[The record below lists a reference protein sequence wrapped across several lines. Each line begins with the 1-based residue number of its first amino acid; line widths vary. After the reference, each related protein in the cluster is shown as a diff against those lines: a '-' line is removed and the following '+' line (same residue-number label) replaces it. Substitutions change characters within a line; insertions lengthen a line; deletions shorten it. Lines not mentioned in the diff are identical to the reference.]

1 MKIIYTS
8 DLHVD
13 EDHYQR
19 LLKLEED
26 QKPDCLII
34 GGDLIPISPF
44 ANESIDHQRE
54 FIKGSIIP
62 WTSKLKDSKPNLDL
76 YLMMGNYDK
85 AINMDLLEGLEREGI
100 IHLLHKRHYTLEPE
114 LHLVGYGYVPITPF
128 SLKDWERCDTDE
140 KIFMT
145 QSRKSFISIK
155 KGMQEI
161 DLKEILEKEKTIQE
175 DMECFLRMSDPRKT
189 IYVIHSPPYDTVLDR
204 IIDGSPCGSK
214 SIRRFIEKHQPP
226 LSLHGHIHE
235 SPQVSGSF
243 MEKIGKT
250 IAINPG
256 QEAGKLHAVVF
267 NTNDV
272 KRTIHY
278 LSYT

>member
-1 MKIIYTS
+1 MKVIYTS

-26 QKPDCLII
+26 QMPDCLII
-34 GGDLIPISPF
+34 GGDLIPVSPS
-44 ANESIDHQRE
+44 ANEPLDHQRE
-54 FIKGSIIP
+54 FIKGSLVP
-62 WTSKLKDSKPNLDL
+62 WISKLKNSKPDCSL

-85 AINMDLLEGLEREGI
+85 AINMDLLEGLEREGM
-100 IHLLHKRHYTLEPE
+100 IHLLHKRHYTLDPE

-128 SLKDWERCDTDE
+128 SLKDWERYDTNE
-140 KIFMT
+140 KIFT
-145 QSRKSFISIK
+145 IQPRKSFVSTK

-161 DLKEILEKEKTIQE
+161 DFKEMLEKEKTIEE
-175 DMECFLRMSDPRKT
+175 DMGCLLRMSDPKRT
-189 IYVIHSPPYDTVLDR
+189 IYVMHSPPYDTALDR
-204 IIDGSPCGSK
+204 IFDGSPCGSK

-235 SPQVSGSF
+235 SHQVSGSF
-243 MEKIGKT
+243 MEEIGRT

-256 QEAGKLHAVVF
+256 QEAGKLHAAVF

-272 KRTIHY
+272 KGTLRY